1 MKALVRP
8 ARGAR
13 IAGVTLPLAALRT
26 SDDWGVGQVSALGAF
41 AEFALLAGSRLVQ
54 ILPPYELAAGESSP
68 YGARTAFGLDPI
80 YLTMHAIPELAGEAL
95 AGFRTAEVDAEIAR
109 LRALPGVDFA
119 AARALKERA
128 LRHAFARFLAN
139 EHGRGTARAAE
150 LEAFAERSPWARDLA
165 LYVALRDSHNGYG
178 WSTWP
183 EEERDR
189 APHIVRHGE
198 SPDPAHPLGRAVLEH
213 LYRQM
218 LLESEWR
225 RARARLAELGVEL
238 MGDLPFIVGSESA
251 DVWVN
256 RAEFRLDVSLGAP
269 PDAFSADGQDWG
281 LPAYDFKTLDAT
293 DLHWIRERTAH
304 AATLYDRFRLDHAI
318 GYFRQWV
325 RAPGL
330 KGAFLPATE
339 PAQEARGEKVLSAI
353 VEAAGASQV
362 IAEDLGVIPDFAR
375 DSLVRLGIPGYRVLP
390 WDRRDGVYTRP
401 EALPESSVA
410 CWSTHDTAPITG
422 WWPELEAW
430 EREALAKNW
439 GLPGSFAS
447 DDERNLALLGALYGT
462 RSELAL
468 VLVQELLFE
477 TTRVNTPGVVSPENW
492 TYRLPADLSALARD
506 PVLLARFERVRGL
519 LRESGRL

>member
-1 MKALVRP
+1 MAPRP
-8 ARGAR
+8 
-13 IAGVTLPLAALRT
+13 TP
-26 SDDWGVGQVSALGAF
+26 S
-41 AEFALLAGSRLVQ
+41 
-54 ILPPYELAAGESSP
+54 PP
-68 YGARTAFGLDPI
+68 TAKTG
-80 YLTMHAIPELAGEAL
+80 
-95 AGFRTAEVDAEIAR
+95 
-109 LRALPGVDFA
+109 
-119 AARALKERA
+119 
-128 LRHAFARFLAN
+128 
-139 EHGRGTARAAE
+139 
-150 LEAFAERSPWARDLA
+150 
-165 LYVALRDSHNGYG
+165 
-178 WSTWP
+178 
-183 EEERDR
+183 
-189 APHIVRHGE
+189 
-198 SPDPAHPLGRAVLEH
+198 
-213 LYRQM
+213 
-218 LLESEWR
+218 
-225 RARARLAELGVEL
+225 
-238 MGDLPFIVGSESA
+238 
-251 DVWVN
+251 
-256 RAEFRLDVSLGAP
+256 
-269 PDAFSADGQDWG
+269 G